1 MQKKFLHKFANENF
15 DGDQCALLPLL
26 DAAELKWRE
35 YRNDKNIIA
44 SAEVKT
50 VNGKPLVIAY
60 LKDESTE
67 NSSAFKPFS
76 DLMQSP
82 EIQERLKNTP
92 QEKPEEEI
100 GNIIVTLLRY
110 ARI

>member
-60 LKDESTE
+60 LKDESPE

-92 QEKPEEEI
+92 PEKLEEEI